1 MVMLEKEIEKKLRTE
16 VVKMGGLALK
26 FASPGMA
33 GVPDRLLLLPNG
45 RIFFAETKKPG
56 GKMRPLQLKRKS
68 QLEALGFQ
76 VFCIDSIEAVRRF
89 ADAIRTP

>member
-1 MVMLEKEIEKKLRTE
+1 MVILEKEIEKKLRTE

>member
-1 MVMLEKEIEKKLRTE
+1 MLEKEIEKKLRTE